1 MYIKKLPTGVF
12 CANCYILCDEKSKD
26 GAVIDVGD
34 CTEELLSE
42 IKRAG
47 IENLKYIL
55 CTHGHFDHISG
66 IPVLKKEYE
75 NALVVTGKNDA
86 ELLFDTE
93 KSLAEAF
100 GFFQQKFYADKT
112 VEDGDVLSL
121 GETKLRV
128 LETPGHSPGGV
139 CYVCDKEKV
148 VFSGDTL
155 FRYSIG
161 RTDMWGSDY
170 TTLLNSLDRLMLLD
184 DTFKVFPGHNQE
196 TTIGNERENN
206 RYIRR
211 K

>member
-1 MYIKKLPTGVF
+1 MIIKKLQTGVF
-12 CANCYILCDEKSKD
+12 CANCYVLCDEKSKE
-26 GAVIDVGD
+26 GAVIDAGD
-34 CTEELLSE
+34 CSNELLCE
-42 IKRAG
+42 IANAG

-66 IPVLKKEYE
+66 IPELKKTYGE
-75 NALVVTGKNDA
+75 ALVVTGENDA
-86 ELLFDTE
+86 ELLCDTQ
-93 KSLAEAF
+93 KSLADVF
-100 GFFQQKFYADKT
+100 GFFQQKFHADKT
-112 VEDGDVLSL
+112 VKDGDVLSL

-139 CYVCDKEKV
+139 CYVCDKEKT
-148 VFSGDTL
+148 VFTGDTL

-184 DTFKVFPGHNQE
+184 DSFKVFPGHNSD

>member
-1 MYIKKLPTGVF
+1 MYIKRLPTGVF

-66 IPVLKKEYE
+66 IPELKKEYPE
-75 NALVVTGKNDA
+75 ALVVIGENDA
-86 ELLFDTE
+86 ELLCDRE

-100 GFFQQKFYADKT
+100 GFYQQTFHTDKT
-112 VEDGDVLSL
+112 VKDGNILML
-121 GETKLRV
+121 GETELRV

-139 CYVCDKEKV
+139 CYVCNKEKI

-161 RTDMWGSDY
+161 RTDMWGSDF
-170 TTLLNSLDRLMLLD
+170 TTLLNSLDKLMLLD
-184 DTFKVFPGHNQE
+184 DTFKVFPGHNSD
-196 TTIGNERENN
+196 TTIGIERENN